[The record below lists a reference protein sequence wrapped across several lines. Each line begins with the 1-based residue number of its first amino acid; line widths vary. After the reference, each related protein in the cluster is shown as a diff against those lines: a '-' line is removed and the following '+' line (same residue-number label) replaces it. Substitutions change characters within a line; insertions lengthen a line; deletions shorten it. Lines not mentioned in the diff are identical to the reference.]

1 MTTYYKATRPDGKD
15 FRTGTVDYAAA
26 LLSGEVV
33 RHHRPRMIPGE
44 ASTYLSIATEPVGTM
59 SGGAWPCRL
68 FEVEPV
74 GEVLPSS
81 ELRYK
86 RAVSVLRMVKE
97 IEPHRVFGPQGD
109 QVAGLIERSA
119 RLTRREREA
128 LKEEFLAARSSPSSG
143 RASSAAGDAVNESGR
158 NAAEWVAW
166 HAVGRNRPSLPEAL
180 TALIVRDLISEED
193 FQALYGPWASVM
205 ER

>member
-1 MTTYYKATRPDGKD
+1 MTTYYKATRPDGTD
-15 FRTGTVDYAAA
+15 FRTGTVDYGAA

-44 ASTYLSIATEPVGTM
+44 ASTYLSIATDPVGTM
-59 SGGAWPCRL
+59 SGGVWPCRL

-74 GEVLPSS
+74 GEALPSS

-86 RAVSVLRMVKE
+86 RAVSALRMVRE
-97 IEPHRVFGPQGD
+97 TEPHRVFGPQGE

-119 RLTRREREA
+119 RLTRRELGA
-128 LKEEFLAARSSPSSG
+128 LKEKFLAARYATD
-143 RASSAAGDAVNESGR
+143 RAAIAAGGAINESGR

-180 TALIVRDLISEED
+180 TALIVRDLISEEH
-193 FQALYGPWASVM
+193 FNLLYAPWASVM